1 MDEEIIKSDNSSTHL
16 TTLPQPIRPI
26 DQKSQENNIKI
37 EIKIYVTEKR
47 KCLNGAKGIQEKKN
61 NIHIK
66 KIIYINREQNI
77 YIKQK
82 VSQIKKKNKI

>member
-1 MDEEIIKSDNSSTHL
+1 ME
-16 TTLPQPIRPI
+16 Q
-26 DQKSQENNIKI
+26 
-37 EIKIYVTEKR
+37 
-47 KCLNGAKGIQEKKN
+47 KGIQEKKN

-82 VSQIKKKNKI
+82 VSQIKKKIKFEIAKKY

>member
-1 MDEEIIKSDNSSTHL
+1 ME
-16 TTLPQPIRPI
+16 Q
-26 DQKSQENNIKI
+26 
-37 EIKIYVTEKR
+37 
-47 KCLNGAKGIQEKKN
+47 KGIQEKKN

-82 VSQIKKKNKI
+82 VSQIKKKKKKKLRSRKSINIMFNVCVIETT

>member
-1 MDEEIIKSDNSSTHL
+1 ME
-16 TTLPQPIRPI
+16 Q
-26 DQKSQENNIKI
+26 
-37 EIKIYVTEKR
+37 
-47 KCLNGAKGIQEKKN
+47 KGIKEKKN

-82 VSQIKKKNKI
+82 VSQIKKKNKIKDREKVLISCLMFVSSRQHKLSGHKKQPF

>member
-1 MDEEIIKSDNSSTHL
+1 ME
-16 TTLPQPIRPI
+16 Q
-26 DQKSQENNIKI
+26 
-37 EIKIYVTEKR
+37 
-47 KCLNGAKGIQEKKN
+47 KGIQEKKN

-82 VSQIKKKNKI
+82 VSQIKKKKNLRSRKSINIMFDVCVIETT